1 MPADRIWMSKHNARC
16 YYEYAVR
23 YPCFTETSKKLVKLL
38 KVRPPATVVD
48 LACGTGQTAAALLA
62 AVPSGID
69 LVLVDMSP
77 AMLSFAR
84 KALPR
89 DNCTFMQGRG
99 EELERLLQGRK
110 AQYVICNRA
119 IWHMDMSQVLAGV
132 NQVLAQGGRFAFN
145 TFAGRLD
152 LLPGKSPYDAI
163 FHIARRKCKSAP
175 RPQPQ
180 GLESSADEL
189 APLLAGTALRVLRR
203 KREYLMM
210 SSQQIFEL
218 LKIPTMSEA
227 ILPGLDHNARHEI
240 VCAAERY
247 FGGDRTASVEAWEFT
262 VLEKARKPQRSRP
275 RKGLTR
281 LR

>member
-1 MPADRIWMSKHNARC
+1 MSADRTWMSKRNARC

-38 KVRPPATVVD
+38 NVRPPATVVD

-84 KALPR
+84 KALPT

-110 AQYVICNRA
+110 VQYVICNRA
-119 IWHMDMSQVLAGV
+119 IWHMDLSQVLGGI
-132 NQVLAQGGRFAFN
+132 NQILADGGKFAFN

-152 LLPGKSPYDAI
+152 LLSGKSPYDAI
-163 FHIARRKCKSAP
+163 FHVARRKYKNTPPP
-175 RPQPQ
+175 RPQS
-180 GLESSADEL
+180 LESIAGKL
-189 APLLAGTALRVLRR
+189 GPLLACTALRVSRR
-203 KREYLMM
+203 KLEYLMM
-210 SSQQIFEL
+210 SSRQIFQL
-218 LKIPTMSEA
+218 LKIPTMSEP
-227 ILPGLDHNARHEI
+227 ILPDLDHETRHEI

-247 FGGDRTASVEAWEFT
+247 FGGDRTASVEAWEFIL
-262 VLEKARKPQRSRP
+262 LEKVGKPRGLRL
-275 RKGLTR
+275 RKGRAL
-281 LR
+281 